1 VTYDFEGRASAM
13 APEYLRK
20 ALTDYLETGEVELTS
35 YPAYLATLE
44 GTGARVR
51 WLTEQLWDCTDLL
64 PPMYCEDLGLHH
76 RGTYGEAARYLRSKL
91 DLRTS
96 RRAASSS

>member
-1 VTYDFEGRASAM
+1 MTYDFEGRASLR

-35 YPAYLATLE
+35 YPAYLASLE
-44 GTGARVR
+44 DTDARVR
-51 WLTEQLWDCTDLL
+51 WLTGQLWDCTDPL
-64 PPMYCEDLGLHH
+64 PAMYCEDLGFHH
-76 RGTYGEAARYLRSKL
+76 RGTYGDAARYLRSKQ
-91 DLRTS
+91 DLQSS